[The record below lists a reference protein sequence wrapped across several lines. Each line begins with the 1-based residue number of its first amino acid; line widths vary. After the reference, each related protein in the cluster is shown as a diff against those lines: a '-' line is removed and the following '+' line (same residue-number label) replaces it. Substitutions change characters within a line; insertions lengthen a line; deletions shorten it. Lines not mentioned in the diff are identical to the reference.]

1 MIADAAFA
9 QWRAVRL
16 LQAIT
21 RHVPNTFGPAYAMHR
36 IDRIATEILNPRP
49 QSQSSPL
56 TRAGQPGGDA
66 ACAHSA
72 AASPSFSPNHPAIA
86 HPEQDARPVAQ
97 PNWQGLGLGS
107 AGEAAG
113 RN

>member
-1 MIADAAFA
+1 MIADPAFLA
-9 QWRAVRL
+9 WRAARL
-16 LQAIT
+16 FETMILDT
-21 RHVPNTFGPAYAMHR
+21 LPNGSAYATRR
-36 IDRIATEILNPRP
+36 IERIAAEILNPRP